1 MISKEVSDF
10 DSLQVVQS
18 LQNSFLFNAQGEG
31 KRNWIQVLC
40 NAGFAAQLA
49 LFYMLDCGSGE
60 RAIDFVKQYRS
71 SWLGIGIMSKN

>member
-1 MISKEVSDF
+1 MILKEVLTF
-10 DSLQVVQS
+10 DPPSFET
-18 LQNSFLFNAQGEG
+18 QNYVYHTGEG
-31 KRNWIQVLC
+31 QRNWIQVLC

-71 SWLGIGIMSKN
+71 SWLGIGIMSKIVI